1 MTKIYVGNLP
11 FSATESEVR
20 DLFAQ
25 HGTVDSV
32 ALPTDRETGRP
43 RGFGFVEMPQ
53 ADAQKAMQALNG
65 FNMGGRPLR
74 VNEAQDRP
82 RTGGGGRPGGGGGG
96 RAGPGCCGRAPRGR
110 AERIAWPAPLPPRGG
125 GAGGEG
131 HERRG
136 HGATPSPAPL
146 SRRGRGA
153 ESRAAGNGIRG
164 RSARARP
171 RCDLEAHRAERAVP
185 DVDRVQGLAGRA
197 LRPPLRTPGRPDE
210 AADKIAR
217 PPRQGGR

>member
-11 FSATESEVR
+11 FSATESEIK
-20 DLFAQ
+20 DLFGQ

-82 RTGGGGRPGGGGGG
+82 RTGGGGGGGRPGGGSRSGGGYGGGGSGGGYGGGGGG
-96 RAGPGCCGRAPRGR
+96 GGY
-110 AERIAWPAPLPPRGG
+110 GG
-125 GAGGEG
+125 GGGG
-131 HERRG
+131 GQRRW
-136 HGATPSPAPL
+136 
-146 SRRGRGA
+146 
-153 ESRAAGNGIRG
+153 
-164 RSARARP
+164 
-171 RCDLEAHRAERAVP
+171 
-185 DVDRVQGLAGRA
+185 
-197 LRPPLRTPGRPDE
+197 
-210 AADKIAR
+210 
-217 PPRQGGR
+217 